1 MPEVPAQNHLPMA
14 RNTIRFLIFAQGSLG
29 QGISPRFPMLQCT
42 MGNYATIANYL
53 GRELRYM
60 DAGE

>member
-1 MPEVPAQNHLPMA
+1 MA
-14 RNTIRFLIFAQGSLG
+14 VRQDSALRPLTDICFSGSLPT
-29 QGISPRFPMLQCT
+29 ILLRLLRCSR
-42 MGNYATIANYL
+42 GNFATIPNYL